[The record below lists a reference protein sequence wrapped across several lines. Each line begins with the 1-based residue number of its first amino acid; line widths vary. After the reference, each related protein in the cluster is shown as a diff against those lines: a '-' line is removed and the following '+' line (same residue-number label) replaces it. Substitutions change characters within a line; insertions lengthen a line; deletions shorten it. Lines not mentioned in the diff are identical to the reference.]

1 MGGTMKLTTI
11 TFVAGAAL
19 ASFATA
25 ETVAPAD
32 VQFDEYGA
40 VAASLTGVA
49 GDAANGRKVF
59 MNRKKGNCLACHV
72 NDDMSE
78 QSFHGEVG
86 PELNGVADR
95 WETAELRGIV
105 VNAKKMFDGTI
116 MPAFYRDAGF
126 NRTLKN
132 FDGKS
137 IVSAQEGED
146 LLAYISTLKE

>member
-1 MGGTMKLTTI
+1 MKLTTI

-72 NDDMSE
+72 NDEMSE

-126 NRTLKN
+126 NRTLKK

-137 IVSAQEGED
+137 ILSAQEVED

>member
-1 MGGTMKLTTI
+1 MKLTTI

-137 IVSAQEGED
+137 ILSAQEVED